1 MTIYWGRHKGKSL
14 IEICNEDPDFILWLP
29 KNTDIKV
36 PQYITAMAKQLK
48 HERSFKP

>member
-14 IEICNEDPDFILWLP
+14 VQICNEDPDFILWLP

-36 PQYITAMAKQLK
+36 PEYIPAMENQLK
-48 HERSFKP
+48 QERSFMP